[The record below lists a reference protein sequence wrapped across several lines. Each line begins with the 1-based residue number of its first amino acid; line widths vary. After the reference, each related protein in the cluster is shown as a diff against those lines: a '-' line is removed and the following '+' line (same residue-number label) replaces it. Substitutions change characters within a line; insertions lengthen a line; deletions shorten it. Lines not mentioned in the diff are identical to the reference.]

1 MFDVLTIGTATRDV
15 FLRSHLFRSI
25 RDPQHL
31 KAEGF
36 PTGEAECFA
45 LGAKLEVDEIAFTTG
60 GGAANTSVTFSR
72 LGLRTGAF
80 LTIGDDGLGDQI
92 VRDIEREGVNVFSSR
107 IKKGQS
113 GYSTIL
119 LDPHGERTVLVY
131 RGVSGEFSLKNFPF
145 EKLKGRWAYIV
156 PGSIPFEFIEKVID
170 ELRRR
175 KFFIVF
181 NPSQSYLKLGIQR
194 LSSLLRAVSV
204 FIVNREEAAYFT
216 GVSYDYEREIF
227 RALDALVPGIAVM
240 TDGSRGAFVSDGT
253 TLYHSLVF
261 KEQTLLDRTGA
272 GDAFGSGFVAGLMLR
287 DEKFLNNKAQTDNV
301 IYALQLA
308 SANATSVVERIGAQA
323 GILTRK
329 RFEEEARFRNLIIKV
344 RPL

>member
-92 VRDIEREGVNVFSSR
+92 VRDIEREGVKVFSSR

-194 LSSLLRAVSV
+194 LSSLLKAVSV
-204 FIVNREEAAYFT
+204 FI
-216 GVSYDYEREIF
+216 
-227 RALDALVPGIAVM
+227 
-240 TDGSRGAFVSDGT
+240 
-253 TLYHSLVF
+253 
-261 KEQTLLDRTGA
+261 EQTLLDRTGA